1 MIRFISTFLF
11 RTWVIKTMANSLFM
25 MSVEW
30 FIDDEAGVAYQ
41 KGGLTYDA
49 LLQINFR
56 MMWVA

>member
-1 MIRFISTFLF
+1 
-11 RTWVIKTMANSLFM
+11 MANSLFM